1 MMLLKLRTII
11 FWQKAAFDV
20 QYFAANP
27 ISSTSEQVWRMGFG
41 VGGLC
46 GGEIGSE
53 RRVLYGEAHCAL
65 WRSGHFTPKQAFG
78 VQFFA
83 SSPIPSM

>member
-1 MMLLKLRTII
+1 MMLCTSRTII

-27 ISSTSEQVWRMGFG
+27 ISSTSEQVWRIGFG

-46 GGEIGSE
+46 GREIGAKSGFYMGNNIAQL
-53 RRVLYGEAHCAL
+53 VQCYLFAKWSL
-65 WRSGHFTPKQAFG
+65 WC
-78 VQFFA
+78 
-83 SSPIPSM
+83 